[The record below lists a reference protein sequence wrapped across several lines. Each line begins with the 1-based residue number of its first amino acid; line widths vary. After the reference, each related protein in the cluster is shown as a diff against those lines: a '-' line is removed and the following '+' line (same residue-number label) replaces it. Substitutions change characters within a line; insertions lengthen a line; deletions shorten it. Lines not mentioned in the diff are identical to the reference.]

1 MSRPMTDTPTDITKR
16 VRLHR
21 KRKKLLSD
29 LQHLVYS
36 KDNKN
41 ALTSLEKLVEALQ
54 TTTTTTPTEEDNHA

>member
-1 MSRPMTDTPTDITKR
+1 MSRKQTDTPHPITLR

-41 ALTSLEKLVEALQ
+41 ALTSLEKLVEAL
-54 TTTTTTPTEEDNHA
+54 TKENSDNEKDIVSE